1 MSATAVTTTTT
12 GDATRRAF
20 GVTFDY
26 RCPFGRIVHDH
37 IFEGLRAGAPWDV
50 TFLPFCLGQSHVE
63 PGMPDVWDEPDRD
76 SGLLALQLAI
86 SVRDNQPEAFLAV
99 HHALYEHR
107 HVGGGSL
114 RDRGTLADVVRDAGA
129 DPDTALADV
138 DSGRTLE
145 VVRAEHHRY
154 VDSHQVWGVPTFV
167 VGSAAVFV
175 RLMSRADGDGALAV
189 STIER
194 VLDTIEWPVLNEF
207 KHTSIPM

>member
-1 MSATAVTTTTT
+1 MTSQ
-12 GDATRRAF
+12 TRRAF

-37 IFEGLRAGAPWDV
+37 LHAGLRAGAPWEV

-76 SGLLALQLAI
+76 TGLLALQLAI
-86 SVRDNQPEAFLAV
+86 SVRDNQPDSFLDV

-114 RDRGTLADVVRDAGA
+114 RDADVLTRVISSAGADAGSAFADVATGRTLDVVRG
-129 DPDTALADV
+129 
-138 DSGRTLE
+138 
-145 VVRAEHHRY
+145 EHQSY

-167 VGSAAVFV
+167 MGGSAVFV
-175 RLMSRADGDGALAV
+175 RLLDRADGDGDLAMRTV
-189 STIER
+189 ER
-194 VLDTIEWPVLNEF
+194 ILDTIEWSSLNEF